1 MKLFFYNHNN
11 IGDVMNYKIY
21 FLIFLTKIIE
31 NSLGT
36 LRLIVVASGKK
47 LVGSILNGV
56 ISIIWIIGTG
66 MVLVDVTKDPLKI
79 VFFCLGSIIGSYLGS
94 FMEEK
99 LALGNNLLMSIVSY
113 DFGELISKELRKEK
127 FAVTCLIGNGKDSL
141 KSILLVMTP
150 RKKTHT
156 CVSLISS
163 IDQSAM
169 IISECAT
176 TLRGGFNP

>member
-1 MKLFFYNHNN
+1 
-11 IGDVMNYKIY
+11 MNYKIY
-21 FLIFLTKIIE
+21 FLIFITKIIE

-47 LVGSILNGV
+47 WVGSILNGI
-56 ISIIWIIGTG
+56 ISIIWVIGTG

-79 VFFCLGSIIGSYLGS
+79 VFFCIGSILGSYLGS

-113 DFGELISKELRKEK
+113 NFGELIAKELRKEK
-127 FAVTCLIGNGKDSL
+127 FAVTSLIGNGKDNL
-141 KSILLVMTP
+141 KMILMIMTP
-150 RKKTHT
+150 RKKTQM
-156 CVSLISS
+156 CVSIITS
-163 IDQSAM
+163 IDTNAM

-176 TLRGGFNP
+176 TLRGGFNI